1 MTANT
6 MASPARTSVERS
18 RRIARDYGTSCPGGL
33 PVPRAWSGRRGEV
46 GALDVLEDPRPLDG
60 LCKDDVGSRLA
71 RTREEWLAVAG
82 DHHDA
87 GGAARSRAKLA
98 D

>member
-6 MASPARTSVERS
+6 TASPARTSVERS
-18 RRIARDYGTSCPGGL
+18 KRIARDYGTSCQAVCRCCARG
-33 PVPRAWSGRRGEV
+33 SGRRGEV

-71 RTREEWLAVAG
+71 RTREERLAVAG